1 MSEIIK
7 KNNTVLNIFSLIKAL
22 RPIQWTKNLLVFAS
36 LLFSFQ
42 FNEDIFINSFLGFI
56 SFCFISSSIYLFND
70 IRDISKDKLHPI
82 KRFRP
87 IAKGEVS
94 KTHAKLIS
102 FCLGIFSFII
112 ALSISYRFL
121 LTIII
126 YFLIQLAYCLRLK
139 RIPLLDI
146 FCISS
151 GFLLRAISGLI
162 ATELRFSPWFILT
175 IGLLALFLAVEK
187 RKAELIFYKKT
198 SILTRDILSTYSLSL
213 LLRYESLL
221 VTSTFLSYSLW
232 AAGPSLN
239 GASSPWMLMT
249 LPLVLMGL
257 FRYQFI
263 SDPEISEIRKING
276 KSISTENPEQI
287 LIHDKVIRLV
297 VFLWL
302 ISILLIGKI
311 FY

>member
-1 MSEIIK
+1 MKPIISK
-7 KNNTVLNIFSLIKAL
+7 INLLSLLVSFLKAI
-22 RPIQWTKNLLVFAS
+22 RPLQWSKNLLVFAS

-42 FNEDIFINSFLGFI
+42 FNQYIFLKSFYGFI
-56 SFCFISSSIYLFND
+56 SFCFVSSAIYLFND

-87 IAKGEVS
+87 IASGKIS
-94 KTHAKLIS
+94 KLFAKISSLTLGLIS
-102 FCLGIFSFII
+102 LKIAHLISYQFLFII
-112 ALSISYRFL
+112 L
-121 LTIII
+121 LYI
-126 YFLIQLAYCLRLK
+126 LIQIAYCIRLK
-139 RIPLLDI
+139 KEPLLDI

-151 GFLLRAISGLI
+151 GFLLRAIAGLV

-187 RKAELIFYKKT
+187 RKAELLYYKKT
-198 SILTRDILSTYSLSL
+198 LILTRDILSSYSLPL

-221 VTSTFLSYSLW
+221 VSGTFISYSLW

-239 GASSPWMLMT
+239 GASTSWMLLT
-249 LPLVLMGL
+249 LPFVLMGL

-263 SDPEISEIRKING
+263 SDPEISEIRKLNG
-276 KSISTENPEQI
+276 KFITTENPELI
-287 LIHDKVIRLV
+287 LIHDKAIRLV

-302 ISILLIGKI
+302 LTVLIVGII